1 MSEMRRIMR
10 DHDRHI
16 QTIQEG
22 GSIMQGLRGRISE
35 LESELTTLQSA
46 HDKLNERVGV
56 WKRIAEI
63 RQYRNELN
71 LHLIPGINEDALDS
85 ELYSLNLEEE
95 KLLSILTPAEM
106 EMS

>member
-46 HDKLNERVGV
+46 HDKLKERVEGADKKWYNSIV
-56 WKRIAEI
+56 QDILVGELDTDAVHEPEEWKMV
-63 RQYRNELN
+63 
-71 LHLIPGINEDALDS
+71 ALV
-85 ELYSLNLEEE
+85 E
-95 KLLSILTPAEM
+95 LTPEEM
-106 EMS
+106 ENA